1 MFEVYRRKFI
11 EQPFPRQFV
20 GEFETIH
27 QVIDKL
33 KLTPEETIEALTT
46 VSETGYEIEQTMKFL
61 GDGLTQEEIAGLLK
75 LPKNTAKTNFNRA
88 IKKLNK
94 NGKLKSFLIA
104 VSKLRSRNYPD
115 LKYTVTT
122 REEKI
127 SVDL

>member
-20 GEFETIH
+20 GAFETIH